1 MQASDRRKR
10 WERRKER
17 QDVVS
22 NKNGSFTDQHTT
34 RSLRMLSVRILV
46 FTRTH
51 AHKHTQI
58 DMDLP
63 RDSRTGVTKE
73 EDKGI
78 IECCVLFQDLVL
90 WVFCVLFQDLV
101 LWFLQVAQ
109 CSHISSQSF
118 PSRFFSGSHG
128 NQGNISDVPF
138 DCISAFCQGVSG
150 FEVRCCFWC
159 EVELCV
165 LV

>member
-1 MQASDRRKR
+1 
-10 WERRKER
+10 
-17 QDVVS
+17 
-22 NKNGSFTDQHTT
+22 
-34 RSLRMLSVRILV
+34 MLSVRILV

-109 CSHISSQSF
+109 CSHISSLSDFFQGRTVIRVISLTC
-118 PSRFFSGSHG
+118 PSIASLLFAR
-128 NQGNISDVPF
+128 
-138 DCISAFCQGVSG
+138 A
-150 FEVRCCFWC
+150 
-159 EVELCV
+159 
-165 LV
+165 